1 MKKLIISALT
11 VATLLATTSNVFAA
25 VPKYKPQE
33 DGTFTVTH
41 NVGAAQAGKYCGVV
55 AVKGTGVLDLNNLLN
70 VVYIDQ
76 VQVDN
81 SGNITLTNFGLRA
94 VDENNA
100 SDVAY
105 EKSSLYIGGAGLS
118 GATQIAVL
126 NVSGVDEYDVT
137 GKVINSMNGFGAISG
152 AIVTVTDSESTTYS
166 ATTGA
171 DGSYSVTVPEGEGY
185 TVKYEKNGYCSLT
198 YTGVNV
204 ADEVTIADVDMKGL
218 AGDIVASG
226 QVNPHDLNAVLT
238 DFGRP
243 NATYPDYANANS
255 DINGSG
261 QVNAIDLQA
270 VLTNFGAGSKTE
282 AYIN

>member
-11 VATLLATTSNVFAA
+11 VAALLATTSNVFAA

-41 NVGAAQAGKYCGVV
+41 NVGASQAGKYCGVV
-55 AVKGTGVLDLNNLLN
+55 AVKGTGVLDLNNLTN
-70 VVYIDQ
+70 IVYIDQ

-81 SGNITLTNFGLRA
+81 AGNITVEDFGLRT
-94 VDENNA
+94 VDESNA

-105 EKSSLYIGGAGLS
+105 EKSTLYIGGAGLP

-137 GKVINSMNGFGAISG
+137 GKVVNSSSGFGPIAG
-152 AIVTVTDSESTTYS
+152 ATVTVTDTEGTEYST
-166 ATTGA
+166 TTGA

-185 TVKYEKNGYCSLT
+185 TIKYTKNAYCSFT
-198 YTGVNV
+198 YTGVDV
-204 ADEVTIADVDMKGL
+204 SEALTIADIEMKGL
-218 AGDIVASG
+218 VGDVVTSG
-226 QVNPHDLNAVLT
+226 QVNANDLNAVLT

-243 NATYPDYANANS
+243 SALKPEFANS
-255 DINGSG
+255 NSDVNASG
-261 QVNAIDLQA
+261 QVNAVDLNA
-270 VLTNFGAGSKTE
+270 VLGNFKVEDKTVVYTN
-282 AYIN
+282 